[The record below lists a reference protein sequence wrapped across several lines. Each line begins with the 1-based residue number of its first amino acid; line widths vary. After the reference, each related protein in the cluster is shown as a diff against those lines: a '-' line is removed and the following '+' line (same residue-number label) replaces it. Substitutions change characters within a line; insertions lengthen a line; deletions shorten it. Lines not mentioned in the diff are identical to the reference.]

1 MNYSN
6 RETIVQGRRN
16 QLEANETPQSFTIE
30 NGVVQSE
37 ATGDL
42 ASKTRSNRMA
52 GEMGERALTLMN
64 NPEELQ
70 RTQGW
75 MQAFAQSNDGANWN
89 MAKMNG
95 GMPT

>member
-1 MNYSN
+1 MNFSN
-6 RETIVQGRRN
+6 QETIVQGRRN

-42 ASKTRSNRMA
+42 ANKTRGNRMA
-52 GEMGERALTLMN
+52 GEMGQRALTLMN

-70 RTQGW
+70 RTQQW
-75 MQAFAQSNDGANWN
+75 MEAFAQSNDGAQWN

-95 GMPT
+95 GVAV